1 MDAKSNATFLF
12 NFIKLKSL
20 LNLQE
25 RLSNFK
31 HNNEIN
37 ATKLQKM
44 KAEQMQKRFRLTDE
58 NGNKET
64 LDLIKT
70 LKDP

>member
-1 MDAKSNATFLF
+1 L
-12 NFIKLKSL
+12 IKLKSL
-20 LNLQE
+20 LNLQG

-44 KAEQMQKRFRLTDE
+44 KAEQMQKRFRVTDE

-64 LDLIKT
+64 LNLVKPYKT
-70 LKDP
+70 SSNRDIFFNA